1 MGEDAGGIPPSNGT
15 GFAAAFTTMLWLF
28 GALQTGALAIA
39 QTTSAVTGKI
49 KPRSKPKRSTRRA
62 GTSRSVS
69 SPQVTR
75 ATRR

>member
-1 MGEDAGGIPPSNGT
+1 MGEDAGGIPASNGT
-15 GFAAAFTTMLWLF
+15 GFAAAFTTMLSLF

-39 QTTSAVTGKI
+39 QTTS
-49 KPRSKPKRSTRRA
+49 SKPKRSTRRA

>member
-15 GFAAAFTTMLWLF
+15 GFAAAFTTMLSLF

-49 KPRSKPKRSTRRA
+49 KPRSKPKRS
-62 GTSRSVS
+62 VS